1 MLGTEGAFR
10 AREFFRNPLRA
21 LLVVGIVMA
30 VAQQVIG
37 VNTVLYFGT
46 TILQLAGLPIAGAIA
61 QAVFIGLTNFVF
73 AGVAVLLLDRV
84 GRRKPMIIGTI
95 GSVVG
100 LIVLGWFFHQPSVFQ
115 QGHAPIALG
124 AMPVYLA
131 FFEISLGPIFWVM
144 ISEIYPLR
152 SRAKAMAVATMFNW
166 GANFLV
172 SYFFL
177 QMTQAIGTDVTFWIY
192 AGLGALACLF
202 FVFRLPETNHRTL
215 EEIELQVGGRATEH
229 RAAA

>member
-1 MLGTEGAFR
+1 MCIR
-10 AREFFRNPLRA
+10 
-21 LLVVGIVMA
+21 
-30 VAQQVIG
+30 
-37 VNTVLYFGT
+37 
-46 TILQLAGLPIAGAIA
+46 
-61 QAVFIGLTNFVF
+61 
-73 AGVAVLLLDRV
+73 D
-84 GRRKPMIIGTI
+84 
-95 GSVVG
+95 S
-100 LIVLGWFFHQPSVFQ
+100 
-115 QGHAPIALG
+115 
-124 AMPVYLA
+124 
-131 FFEISLGPIFWVM
+131 FEISLGPIFWVM

-192 AGLGALACLF
+192 AGFGVLACVF

-215 EEIELQVGGRATEH
+215 EEIEFGVSGSTPEH